1 MILVIVKCM
10 MGGLKF
16 SKKDFHHASRPGDIL
31 KDQRP
36 GWIRKTWSEFS
47 FSVQENSHT
56 GLHYKSTQLL
66 HELKAERELKGGE
79 WTLQLYPNY
88 LSALKDLGETERS
101 FPQFLAPNSDAKPD
115 NDWILD

>member
-1 MILVIVKCM
+1 M

-66 HELKAERELKGGE
+66 HELKIQGPQSIGWTQGLDRAGVEAERG
-79 WTLQLYPNY
+79 
-88 LSALKDLGETERS
+88 
-101 FPQFLAPNSDAKPD
+101 
-115 NDWILD
+115 